1 MIYDAFCVKMRRANG
16 GREGFTLVEIMIV
29 ASVIALLAVI
39 AVPSVLRAREQ
50 ARGAK
55 FVNAIR
61 VAAGAF
67 EMYIAEH
74 NAYPADVSRGTVPPG
89 MATYFSKTFDWTK
102 ATPFGGNWD
111 WDYNVF
117 GFTAAVSAVGTNA
130 TAAQM
135 LEIDTK
141 IDNGDLTT
149 GVFRDMGSG
158 RYSYILE

>member
-1 MIYDAFCVKMRRANG
+1 MRRSHG
-16 GREGFTLVEIMIV
+16 LKGGFTLVEIMIV
-29 ASVIALLAVI
+29 VSIIALLALI
-39 AVPSVLRAREQ
+39 AVPSVMRAREQ

-61 VAAGAF
+61 VATGAF
-67 EMYIAEH
+67 EVYAAEH
-74 NAYPADVSRGTVPPG
+74 NGYPADVNRGIVPSG
-89 MATYFSKTFDWTK
+89 MVTYFSKTFDWTK

-117 GFTAAVSAVGTNA
+117 GFTAAVSAVGISA
-130 TAAQM
+130 TSAQM

-141 IDNGDLTT
+141 IDNGDLST